1 MNLKLIDLAER
12 RATLIAKAAAQR
24 EEISR
29 LLTSWSRPL
38 AVADRGWEMIRRF
51 AGHPAFLAWAAA
63 LLLGVGPRRTLKW
76 LRQGLWVL
84 RLARVGLV
92 AKKSLFGR

>member
-1 MNLKLIDLAER
+1 MNRKLIELAER
-12 RATLIAKAAAQR
+12 RATLVAEAAVQR
-24 EEISR
+24 QEISR
-29 LLTSWSRPL
+29 LLASRPRPL
-38 AVADRGWEMIRRF
+38 AAVGRGWEMIRRF

-84 RLARVGLV
+84 RLARAGLV
-92 AKKSLFGR
+92 AKRILFGG